1 MTTIKTDTASL
12 PVSAEALYA
21 FLSDLSKHRAF
32 LEPDAQNFQGEPDR
46 HSYII
51 EVMGMK
57 MPQELVVKERVPN
70 QKVVLVPGGKKLF
83 DHELRFEI
91 APAGAG
97 STLRVVDEADIPM
110 MMAMMGAEK
119 LLKAQL
125 DAAVGRIQGL
135 AAAGKLEG

>member
-1 MTTIKTDTASL
+1 MTTIQTATASL

-32 LEPDAQNFQGEPDR
+32 LEPAAQNFQGTADA
-46 HSYII
+46 HSYVL

-57 MPQELVVKERVPN
+57 MPQELVAKERVPH
-70 QKVVLVPGGKKLF
+70 QRVVLVPGAKKLF

-91 APAGAG
+91 AATGEG
-97 STLRVVDEADIPM
+97 STLRLVDEADIPM

-119 LLKAQL
+119 LLQGQL
-125 DAAVGRIQGL
+125 DSGLARIQEL
-135 AAAGKLEG
+135 AAAGQI